1 MALQMCLERM
11 EPCPED
17 VEKTERRQAWCDQVS
32 SVKVPVEETIS
43 KSSSGDNARV
53 GEKTELILTQ
63 CRYDILLFCSNFNS
77 PTGQSSNH
85 DFLIHIRINQLTYQ
99 LRTGFLTITW
109 PKLPNHRVVVRVNVL

>member
-17 VEKTERRQAWCDQVS
+17 VENTSRRQAWCDQVL

-43 KSSSGDNARV
+43 NSSSVENARV

-63 CRYDILLFCSNFNS
+63 CRYV
-77 PTGQSSNH
+77 
-85 DFLIHIRINQLTYQ
+85 IRQQVESYA
-99 LRTGFLTITW
+99 
-109 PKLPNHRVVVRVNVL
+109 